1 MNDPKIGLICK
12 SHNYTTSNG
21 NVTSGDWVIS
31 SEKIGDLVGE
41 DIILTEG
48 SDKAAYTG
56 GQITGYNRLPSGKYV
71 IFFNEDSGYDGYNA
85 HVGSW
90 AKGENP
96 VRYL

>member
-12 SHNYTTSNG
+12 SHNYTNNNG
-21 NVTSGDWVIS
+21 NIATGDWVIS
-31 SEKIGDLVGE
+31 KNKIGDLVGE
-41 DIILTEG
+41 DVILTEG
-48 SDKAAYTG
+48 SSQAAYTG
-56 GQITGYNRLPSGKYV
+56 GQITGYNRLPDGKYV
-71 IFFNEDSGYDGYNA
+71 IFFQEDSSYDGYNA